1 MKKWL
6 LITLLFCQQVS
17 AQTIRIATYQY
28 ADNPRIKNLQPLAD
42 HLSRKFG
49 WKTEVKSYATVQLF
63 IEAIQKGETDLA
75 FINNFGYLLLEASN
89 RPYPMK
95 ARLVMVTPDSIKAN
109 YRTAFVSAAAS
120 GIRDW
125 KDVAEKAS
133 TTRLALV
140 FAGSTSGNLVPRLT
154 LTNLGIVEAEKSF
167 REVHYAGTH
176 ARAIGQVLTDS
187 ADMAAMGSAEY
198 DKLSDELKRKLN
210 LVTLSP
216 EIPLGP
222 ALISTTLDFKIQQQ
236 IEEALLSLPA
246 TDKSSFESLKSAW
259 SEAKAADRFILLAD
273 DYYQPFLQHFGSRE
287 QIYPILKMFAN

>member
-198 DKLSDELKRKLN
+198 EKLPGKLKEKLN
-210 LVTLSP
+210 LVALSP

-273 DYYQPFLQHFGSRE
+273 DYYQPFLRHFGSRE